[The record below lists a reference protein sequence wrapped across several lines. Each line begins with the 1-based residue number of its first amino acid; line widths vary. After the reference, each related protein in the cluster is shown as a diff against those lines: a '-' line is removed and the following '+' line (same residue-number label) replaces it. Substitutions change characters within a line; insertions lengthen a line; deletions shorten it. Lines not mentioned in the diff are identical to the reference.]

1 MADITEYE
9 NTNPEN
15 INEAFENLS
24 GDVNYM
30 VHKMKEFNKE
40 VIELFSDMKEL
51 KEFVESLPQE
61 SFVKIRSFF
70 DTMPRLKHD
79 VEITNPKT
87 GIKSKVTLTGIADF
101 FELASP
107 TAA

>member
-1 MADITEYE
+1 MADITDYE

-51 KEFVESLPQE
+51 KEFVDLDMKSLD
-61 SFVKIRSFF
+61 KYNIARKAYIDLYYKF
-70 DTMPRLKHD
+70 DDLRNYYD
-79 VEITNPKT
+79 N
-87 GIKSKVTLTGIADF
+87 SRN
-101 FELASP
+101 
-107 TAA
+107 

>member
-51 KEFVESLPQE
+51 KEFVDLDMKSLD
-61 SFVKIRSFF
+61 KYNIARKAYIDLYYKF
-70 DTMPRLKHD
+70 DDLRNYYD
-79 VEITNPKT
+79 N
-87 GIKSKVTLTGIADF
+87 SRN
-101 FELASP
+101 
-107 TAA
+107 

>member
-1 MADITEYE
+1 MRYHMADITEYE

-51 KEFVESLPQE
+51 KEFVDLDMKSLD
-61 SFVKIRSFF
+61 KYNIARKAYIDLYYKF
-70 DTMPRLKHD
+70 DDLRNYYD
-79 VEITNPKT
+79 N
-87 GIKSKVTLTGIADF
+87 SRN
-101 FELASP
+101 
-107 TAA
+107 

>member
-40 VIELFSDMKEL
+40 VIELFSVMKEL
-51 KEFVESLPQE
+51 KEFVDLDMKSLD
-61 SFVKIRSFF
+61 KYNIARKAYIDLYYKF
-70 DTMPRLKHD
+70 DDLRNYYD
-79 VEITNPKT
+79 N
-87 GIKSKVTLTGIADF
+87 SRN
-101 FELASP
+101 
-107 TAA
+107 